1 MTSLIEDRL
10 MWERWLTLI
19 EELGLFGGRFIY
31 PLKLCEGSLTL
42 ELFETTYGLRSKEL
56 GIDF

>member
-1 MTSLIEDRL
+1 
-10 MWERWLTLI
+10 LTLI

-42 ELFETTYGLRSKEL
+42 ELFETTYGLRRKEL